1 MANIVLKQRDG
12 STQEYPGS
20 LPIAVPKPDGS
31 LQVYTAGEAVSKTVE
46 PDFSGGDMA
55 VEIPEGELVT
65 GLTVKKPD
73 TLVPENISKGVTVAG
88 VTGTAEGGT
97 AESEEKTVT
106 LDFSSGDMT
115 IEPSA
120 GKLLSKVGIPKPAT
134 LLPGNI
140 KKNVTISGVTGT
152 LESGGTPTPVQ
163 QKHAI
168 CYYDIYGNIVHSYT
182 RAEAAA
188 LTEEP
193 AGPELAGLE
202 FAEWSSALSYVQ
214 SVKTFID
221 VMPQYKKNG
230 FPCSILLVDIPD
242 FSPVLN
248 VCGSYVASI
257 HSAVE
262 IDWGDGEQT
271 TTAVATDVN
280 AQFTASHTYTSA
292 GIKVVSMRGV
302 TDSGYA
308 ETLYAYFGQDA
319 SEPYVPAIY
328 SPGDSAD
335 KYYNYKLLAASQNSV
350 RDGSSVFI
358 GMERL
363 KIVDAG
369 YIENCPQLE
378 TISALS
384 GVGTRLNKF
393 SVIQGG
399 VMSLKRLR
407 GNVMS
412 VANSVDRLYPDS
424 MTDLHVQTTMR
435 IPIVIPYNVN
445 SIRTVYTKAPESS
458 ERTDKYRYGT
468 EYIYIPDANVEAAK
482 AYPIFE
488 PVADY
493 IRPLS
498 EYPDF

>member
-20 LPIAVPKPDGS
+20 LPIAVPKSDGS

-115 IEPSA
+115 VEPSA

-152 LESGGTPTPVQ
+152 LDSGGTPTPVQ

-182 RAEAAA
+182 RAEVAA

-193 AGPELAGLE
+193 AGPALEGFE
-202 FAEWSSALSYVQ
+202 FAGWSLALASAKSETAFADIVPKYT
-214 SVKTFID
+214 KDGI
-221 VMPQYKKNG
+221 
-230 FPCSILLVDIPD
+230 PCSILLVDIPAY
-242 FSPVLN
+242 SLVLN
-248 VCGSYVASI
+248 VCGAYNSI
-257 HSAVE
+257 GHWYIE
-262 IDWGDGEQT
+262 IDWGDGEKTIADRDGSST
-271 TTAVATDVN
+271 TSN
-280 AQFTASHTYTSA
+280 FSLSHTYTKA
-292 GIKVVSMRGV
+292 GIKLVSMRGIANEAQTEYSTSLV
-302 TDSGYA
+302 
-308 ETLYAYFGQDA
+308 A
-319 SEPYVPAIY
+319 SWGNTIDNVSRSAIY
-328 SPGDSAD
+328 SPDDSPD
-335 KYYNYKLLAASQNSV
+335 TEFHYKLLGVSQNSNWSGNSIFASMYRIKV
-350 RDGSSVFI
+350 IDSAESVSDCPKLEAI
-358 GMERL
+358 SGLIENVKNCLSLTRL
-363 KIVDAG
+363 KATYSISR
-369 YIENCPQLE
+369 
-378 TISALS
+378 SALAVYRLDCLKDFYVS
-384 GVGTRLNKF
+384 GSAFLRPQIQTVVNK
-393 SVIQGG
+393 VRM
-399 VMSLKRLR
+399 VYK
-407 GNVMS
+407 
-412 VANSVDRLYPDS
+412 S
-424 MTDLHVQTTMR
+424 MPRTAAKTDNCQ
-435 IPIVIPYNVN
+435 
-445 SIRTVYTKAPESS
+445 
-458 ERTDKYRYGT
+458 YGT